1 MNAIQIQKPI
11 GLGPVCTEIEKVCKN
26 AYRYKRCGL
35 KPDHLLIPLDA
46 GEGRTTLVEYL
57 TDMYK
62 EHGVLSFASGLD
74 DYIEISFDGTLHQ
87 LKQAFSAIDSAAV
100 YENEYA
106 NVIGMDITNLSLHM
120 NETQFGEFM
129 SNCKRICEN
138 ACVLFFVHS
147 EPTKNEERLME
158 KLCETIDHIKWIR
171 VKPYTEEEICR
182 LMEKRMEECGI
193 ELENHAAVHAVFLE
207 MARRFPIAT
216 VSDALAVA
224 DELIH
229 VTDFSGLTPVLREYS
244 LTAWMKAWY
253 GEKERREVK

>member
-1 MNAIQIQKPI
+1 MSTIQIQKPI
-11 GLGPVCTEIEKVCKN
+11 GLRSVCTEIEKVCKN

-46 GEGRTTLVEYL
+46 GSGRTTLVEYL

-62 EHGVLSFASGLD
+62 ENGVLSFASGLD
-74 DYIEISFDGTLHQ
+74 DYIEVSFDGTLHQ
-87 LKQAFSAIDSAAV
+87 LKQVFSEIGSAAV

-138 ACVLFFVHS
+138 ACVLFFVRS

-158 KLCETIDHIKWIR
+158 KLCESIDHIKRIR

-182 LMEKRMEECGI
+182 LIEKRIGECGI
-193 ELENHAAVHAVFLE
+193 ELENHAAVHALFLE
-207 MARRFPIAT
+207 MARSFPIPA
-216 VSDALAVA
+216 VPDALAIA

-229 VTDFSGLTPVLREYS
+229 VTDFSGLVPVLREHN
-244 LTAWMKAWY
+244 LAEWMKSWY
-253 GEKERREVK
+253 GEKERSEVK